1 MKVLLVK
8 NVKNVGQAGEIK
20 DLTEGYVRNFLLPQK
35 MATLVTA
42 DAIARHKAS
51 LGKQAREQKR
61 KTESYKKLLAKIN
74 ATVLNFSSSANE
86 SGVLYGAITSVLI
99 QEKLRTS
106 GITLSEQQ
114 IVLTSPIKDLGTHQV
129 KIVLDHDH
137 YGTLKV
143 VVTQSH
149 QH

>member
-1 MKVLLVK
+1 MKVLFVK

-42 DAIARHKAS
+42 DSIARHKAS

-61 KTESYKKLLAKIN
+61 KTELYKKLLAKIN

-86 SGVLYGAITSVLI
+86 SGVLYGAITPALVRERLQIIGISV
-99 QEKLRTS
+99 
-106 GITLSEQQ
+106 SEHQ
-114 IVLTSPIKDLGTHQV
+114 IVLPSAIKEVGTHQI
-129 KIVLDHDH
+129 KIILDHIH
-137 YGTLKV
+137 QGV
-143 VVTQSH
+143 IRVIVTQSH
-149 QH
+149 

>member
-35 MATLVTA
+35 MATLVTV
-42 DAIARHKAS
+42 DAIARHQAS

-74 ATVLNFSSSANE
+74 AVALHFSSSANE
-86 SGVLYGAITSVLI
+86 SGVLYGAITPAHI
-99 QEKLRTS
+99 REKLQVV
-106 GITLSEQQ
+106 GITVSEQQ
-114 IVLTSPIKDLGTHQV
+114 LVLTSPIKDVGTHQV
-129 KIVLDHDH
+129 KIILDHNH
-137 YGTLKV
+137 QGIFKV

-149 QH
+149 